1 MNVSILNILIM
12 AKIQLNG
19 RKLELKSKHTILT
32 LLKKY
37 KIDGKKI
44 AVELNG
50 KIVNRNKYKIVYIKN
65 MDKIEIV
72 HFIGGG

>member
-1 MNVSILNILIM
+1 MKVSILNILIM

-19 RKLELKSKHTILT
+19 RKLELKNKHTILT
-32 LLKKY
+32 LLKIY
-37 KIDGKKI
+37 KLNSKKI

-50 KIVNRNKYKIVYIKN
+50 KIVSRIGYKLVYLKNK
-65 MDKIEIV
+65 DKVEIV

>member
-1 MNVSILNILIM
+1 M

-19 RKLELKSKHTILT
+19 KKVVIKSNYSLFD

-37 KIDGKKI
+37 KISNKKVAI
-44 AVELNG
+44 EHNG
-50 KIVNRNKYKIVYIKN
+50 KIIPIENFKKRYLRNN
-65 MDKIEIV
+65 DKIEIV

>member
-1 MNVSILNILIM
+1 M

-19 RKLELKSKHTILT
+19 KKVVIKSKYSILD

-37 KIDGKKI
+37 NLANKKI
-44 AVELNG
+44 AVEHNG
-50 KIVNRNKYKIVYIKN
+50 VIIPKVFFKKKYLKN
-65 MDKIEIV
+65 NDKLEIV

>member
-1 MNVSILNILIM
+1 M

-19 RKLELKSKHTILT
+19 KKVVIKSKYSIFD

-37 KIDGKKI
+37 NLNNKKI
-44 AVELNG
+44 AVEHNG
-50 KIVNRNKYKIVYIKN
+50 IIVPKVFFKKKYLKN
-65 MDKIEIV
+65 NDRLEIV

>member
-1 MNVSILNILIM
+1 MSVLDILNM

-19 RKLELKSKHTILT
+19 KQFDLNKKYSLFS
-32 LLKKY
+32 LLKKF
-37 KIDGKKI
+37 KINEKKV

-50 KIVNRNKYKIVYIKN
+50 KIINKNKFKSVFIKN
-65 MDKIEIV
+65 KDKLEVV

>member
-1 MNVSILNILIM
+1 M

-19 RKLELKSKHTILT
+19 KKVSIKSNYSLFD

-37 KIDGKKI
+37 KLINKKVAI
-44 AVELNG
+44 EYNG
-50 KIVNRNKYKIVYIKN
+50 TIIQKVNYKKKKLIN
-65 MDKIEIV
+65 NDKVEIV

>member
-1 MNVSILNILIM
+1 M

-19 RKLELKSKHTILT
+19 RKLELKNKYTILE

-37 KIDGKKI
+37 KLDSKKI
-44 AVELNG
+44 AVELNS
-50 KIVNRNKYKIVYIKN
+50 KIINRNKYKIVCVK
-65 MDKIEIV
+65 DKDRIEIV

>member
-1 MNVSILNILIM
+1 MNNLIL

-19 RKLELKSKHTILT
+19 KKVLLKSNYSLFD

-37 KIDGKKI
+37 KLNNKNVAI
-44 AVELNG
+44 ELNG
-50 KIVNRNKYKIVYIKN
+50 IIVPKVNYKKENLKN
-65 MDKIEIV
+65 MDKVEIV

>member
-1 MNVSILNILIM
+1 M

-19 RKLELKSKHTILT
+19 RKIKLNSKYSITT

-37 KIDGKKI
+37 KIDSKKI

-50 KIVNRNKYKIVYIKN
+50 AIINRSKYKSTYLKN
-65 MDKIEIV
+65 KDKIEVV

>member
-1 MNVSILNILIM
+1 M

-19 RKLELKSKHTILT
+19 KKITIKPNFSIFD

-37 KIDGKKI
+37 KLIGKKI
-44 AVELNG
+44 AIEHNG
-50 KIVNRNKYKIVYIKN
+50 KIIPKIQYKRKN
-65 MDKIEIV
+65 LKNNDKIEIV

>member
-1 MNVSILNILIM
+1 M

-19 RKLELKSKHTILT
+19 KKITIQTNFLIID

-37 KIDGKKI
+37 KLFNKKI
-44 AVELNG
+44 AIEHNG
-50 KIVNRNKYKIVYIKN
+50 TIIPKSKYKKKYLKN
-65 MDKIEIV
+65 NDSLEIV

>member
-1 MNVSILNILIM
+1 MSVLDILNM

-19 RKLELKSKHTILT
+19 KQFLLDKKYSLIS
-32 LLKKY
+32 LLKKF
-37 KIDGKKI
+37 KINEKKV

-50 KIVNRNKYKIVYIKN
+50 KIVNKNKFSSTVIKN
-65 MDKIEIV
+65 KDKLEVV

>member
-1 MNVSILNILIM
+1 MNVGILNILIM

-19 RKLELKSKHTILT
+19 RKLELKKKCTILA

-50 KIVNRNKYKIVYIKN
+50 KIVNRNKYKTAYIKN

>member
-1 MNVSILNILIM
+1 M

-19 RKLELKSKHTILT
+19 KKVVIKSNLSLLD

-37 KIDGKKI
+37 KLINKKI
-44 AVELNG
+44 AIEYNG
-50 KIVNRNKYKIVYIKN
+50 AIIQKANYKKKN
-65 MDKIEIV
+65 LKNNDKVEIV

>member
-1 MNVSILNILIM
+1 LKVSILNILIM

-19 RKLELKSKHTILT
+19 RKLELKKKQTILA
-32 LLKKY
+32 LLKRY
-37 KIDGKKI
+37 KMDSKKI

-50 KIVNRNKYKIVYIKN
+50 KIINRNKYKIIYIKN
-65 MDKIEIV
+65 KDKIEIV

>member
-1 MNVSILNILIM
+1 M

-19 RKLELKSKHTILT
+19 KKIVIKSNYSLFD

-37 KIDGKKI
+37 NFNNKKV
-44 AVELNG
+44 AVEYNG
-50 KIVNRNKYKIVYIKN
+50 EIIHKVNYKKKN
-65 MDKIEIV
+65 LKNNDKVEIV

>member
-1 MNVSILNILIM
+1 M

-19 RKLELKSKHTILT
+19 KKVIIKSSYSILD

-37 KIDGKKI
+37 KLANKKI
-44 AVELNG
+44 AIEHNG
-50 KIVNRNKYKIVYIKN
+50 VIVPKTSYKKKYLKN
-65 MDKIEIV
+65 NDQLEIV

>member
-1 MNVSILNILIM
+1 M

-19 RKLELKSKHTILT
+19 KKINISQKTT
-32 LLKKY
+32 LFDLVKKY
-37 KIDGKKI
+37 KLDKKKV

-50 KIVNRNKYKIVYIKN
+50 KIINKNIFKKKILNNNDIL
-65 MDKIEIV
+65 EIV

>member
-1 MNVSILNILIM
+1 M

-19 RKLELKSKHTILT
+19 KKVVIKSNYSLLD

-37 KIDGKKI
+37 KLINKKVAI
-44 AVELNG
+44 EYNG
-50 KIVNRNKYKIVYIKN
+50 KIIQKVNYKKKYLKN
-65 MDKIEIV
+65 DDKVEIV

>member
-1 MNVSILNILIM
+1 M

-19 RKLELKSKHTILT
+19 KKIKIYRDLSIKN

-37 KIDGKKI
+37 KLNEKKI
-44 AVELNG
+44 AIELNG
-50 KIVNRNKYKIVYIKN
+50 SILPKSYYARKKLKN
-65 MDKIEIV
+65 NDRIEIV

>member
-1 MNVSILNILIM
+1 M

-19 RKLELKSKHTILT
+19 RKVKLSNKHSIAT

-37 KIDGKKI
+37 KIDKKKI

-50 KIVNRNKYKIVYIKN
+50 EIINRGKYELIYLKN
-65 MDKIEIV
+65 NDRIEIV

>member
-1 MNVSILNILIM
+1 MGILNILIM

-19 RKLELKSKHTILT
+19 QKLDLSNKHSIAT

-37 KIDGKKI
+37 KIDSKKI

-50 KIVNRNKYKIVYIKN
+50 KIINRNKYKLIYLKN
-65 MDKIEIV
+65 KDKIEIV

>member
-1 MNVSILNILIM
+1 M

-19 RKLELKSKHTILT
+19 KKVVIKSNFSLLD

-37 KIDGKKI
+37 KLVNKKI
-44 AVELNG
+44 AIEHNG
-50 KIVNRNKYKIVYIKN
+50 KIVPKTSFKKKYLKN
-65 MDKIEIV
+65 NDKVEVV

>member
-1 MNVSILNILIM
+1 M

-19 RKLELKSKHTILT
+19 RKRVVGNKQSMLN

-37 KIDGKKI
+37 KIDSKKV

-50 KIVNRNKYKIVYIKN
+50 SIINKSKYRSIYLK
-65 MDKIEIV
+65 DKDKVEIV

>member
-1 MNVSILNILIM
+1 M

-19 RKLELKSKHTILT
+19 RKLELKNKHSIFS

-37 KIDGKKI
+37 KLDTKKI

-50 KIVNRNKYKIVYIKN
+50 EIINRNKYKAINVKN
-65 MDKIEIV
+65 KDKIEIV

>member
-1 MNVSILNILIM
+1 M

-19 RKLELKSKHTILT
+19 KKISIKSKYSLLD

-37 KIDGKKI
+37 KLLDKKV
-44 AVELNG
+44 AVEHNG
-50 KIVNRNKYKIVYIKN
+50 IIVPKINFKKKYLKN
-65 MDKIEIV
+65 NDKVEIV

>member
-1 MNVSILNILIM
+1 M

-19 RKLELKSKHTILT
+19 RKLELNNKHSITT

-37 KIDGKKI
+37 KIDSKKI

-50 KIVNRNKYKIVYIKN
+50 RIINRDKYKLTYIKN
-65 MDKIEIV
+65 KDKVEIV